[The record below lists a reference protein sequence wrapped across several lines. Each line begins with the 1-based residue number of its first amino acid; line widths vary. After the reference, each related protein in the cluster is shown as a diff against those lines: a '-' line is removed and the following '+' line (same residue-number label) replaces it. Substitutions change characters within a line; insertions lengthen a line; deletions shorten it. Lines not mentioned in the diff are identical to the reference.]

1 MRDTVDRAI
10 KKHEMKNAEESL
22 PIYGRDPRRS
32 LVYIAIQLVHSV
44 IYARRIVG
52 VAVVAILIVVVIIVD
67 GIVAIVIGIIRLVG
81 FFAAGVRTAVRRFGA
96 VRSAALGG
104 RFGRAMYPAVG
115 RVLIRFSRAAVLDAG
130 VFMLCAGAAAGRS
143 GAAAGDA
150 GIDLRGFMYPAIS
163 GALSRF
169 SVAAALDTGILGS
182 ECADTQN
189 AGSQRNEHCAKNAFP
204 NSLFH
209 GKVLSVMYGGV
220 VGGK

>member
-1 MRDTVDRAI
+1 MSPNSTTVTLV
-10 KKHEMKNAEESL
+10 L
-22 PIYGRDPRRS
+22 P
-32 LVYIAIQLVHSV
+32 IQLVHSV
-44 IYARRIVG
+44 IYACCVVR
-52 VAVVAILIVVVIIVD
+52 VAVVAILIVVVIIID

-130 VFMLCAGAAAGRS
+130 VFMLCAGAAAG
-143 GAAAGDA
+143 DA
-150 GIDLRGFMYPAIS
+150 GIALRGFMYSAIG
-163 GALSRF
+163 GAFSRL
-169 SVAAALDTGILGS
+169 SVAATLDTGIRGS

-209 GKVLSVMYGGV
+209 GKVLSVIYDILPV
-220 VGGK
+220 TLSVRNHHRRNHPNQSRLN